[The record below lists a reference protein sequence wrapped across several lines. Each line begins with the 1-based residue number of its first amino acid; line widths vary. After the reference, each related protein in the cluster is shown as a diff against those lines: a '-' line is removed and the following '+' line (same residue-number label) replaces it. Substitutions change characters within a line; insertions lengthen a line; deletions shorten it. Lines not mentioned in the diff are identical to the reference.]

1 MELFLSLLGT
11 QILPHFEEYTVM
23 KAIVAS
29 VVLFGVAMGGLMYVN
44 SSGSQYSWLVL
55 GVGYVLALF
64 LVQFFQTGTT
74 LKGAARFNT
83 VLALMVTALVLIDT
97 LVLHRGIFKDM
108 NRSGEGLLYRVV
120 ALVAVVGFPTA
131 IVGSFLGLSVGLVRN
146 RNKLAAQ
153 SPDPRIRA

>member
-1 MELFLSLLGT
+1 
-11 QILPHFEEYTVM
+11 M
-23 KAIVAS
+23 KAILAG

-44 SSGSQYSWLVL
+44 SSGSQYSWWVL

-64 LVQFFQTGTT
+64 LVQFLQARTT
-74 LKGAARFNT
+74 LKGSARFNT
-83 VLALMVTALVLIDT
+83 VLALIVTALVFIDT

-120 ALVAVVGFPTA
+120 ALAVVVGLPTA
-131 IVGSFLGLSVGLVRN
+131 IVGSFLGLSVGRVRN
-146 RNKLAAQ
+146 RNKLAVQ